1 MPWKRKKKKNS
12 KKKRTRKEKEKKK
25 RFRGDILTRK
35 THNSNC
41 EE

>member
-12 KKKRTRKEKEKKK
+12 KKKKNQKRKREEK